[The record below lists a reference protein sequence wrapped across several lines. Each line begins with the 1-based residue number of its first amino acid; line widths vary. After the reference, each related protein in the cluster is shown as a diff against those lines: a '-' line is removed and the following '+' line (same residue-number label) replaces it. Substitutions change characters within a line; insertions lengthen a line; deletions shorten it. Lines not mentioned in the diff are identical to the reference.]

1 MCASAFEVRRGAG
14 SYWLALVSCA
24 LLCALGQ
31 AQAQAEPQPQA
42 PVLEAG
48 GVQLSIPDCEGI
60 PGTEIA
66 KLVALELAPRHT
78 TLSARP
84 QGAPTRASVRCM
96 AAHATITV
104 EDPRRPS
111 PLVLELALTETA
123 SEARPRFLALAVA
136 ELIATSRLEYV
147 DALAVRQPPSPPP
160 PAPPAEP
167 SSPPPS
173 SDRFAIFLEAGAT
186 RAFEPALFAPAIA
199 AGLARGFAPFALIGD
214 VVYERGQTRTLD
226 AAVTA
231 QSLSLSLA
239 PAWQISARR
248 LTLSLAL
255 GLRGGYAWLA
265 GTPRRPGLVGRELSG
280 IFLAPISD
288 ASLQLG
294 LTHHWAARL
303 ALELGYVIKPVRG
316 LDADQGTLLELRGLR
331 LALAL
336 GMAFAF

>member
-1 MCASAFEVRRGAG
+1 MRASVFMAMHHAG
-14 SYWLALVSCA
+14 SFWLVLASCA
-24 LLCALGQ
+24 LSYAGAR
-31 AQAQAEPQPQA
+31 AQAPI
-42 PVLEAG
+42 LDAG
-48 GVQLSIPDCEGI
+48 GVQLSIPDCEDI

-84 QGAPTRASVRCM
+84 QGAPTRASVRCV

-111 PLVLELALTETA
+111 PLVLELALSETA

-147 DALAVRQPPSPPP
+147 DALAVRQPPP
-160 PAPPAEP
+160 PAQPP
-167 SSPPPS
+167 SPPPS
-173 SDRFAIFLEAGAT
+173 SDRFTVFLEAGAT
-186 RAFEPALFAPAIA
+186 RAFEPALFAPAIV
-199 AGLARGFAPFALIGD
+199 AGLSRGFAPFALIGD
-214 VVYERGQTRTLD
+214 VVYERGQTGTLD
-226 AAVTA
+226 ASVTA
-231 QSLSLSLA
+231 QSLSLSVA

-255 GLRGGYAWLA
+255 GLRGGYAQLA
-265 GTPRRPGLVGRELSG
+265 ATPRRPGLVGRELSG
-280 IFLAPISD
+280 FFLTPISD
-288 ASLQLG
+288 ASLQLR